1 MKKRIILVLVAVM
14 LLMTETGCRK
24 TEKQEEEHSSTVI
37 TSGGEVVSAYR
48 DGEDV
53 TDERKALEEQT
64 EDAISRFL
72 NRDKEELEFSMF
84 CMLEMDGMSIEVI
97 VDEVSYTFFC
107 SMQGDIISAGRTD
120 GETFDLRGGE

>member
-72 NRDKEELEFSMF
+72 NRDKEELKFSMF

>member
-120 GETFDLRGGE
+120 GKTFDLRGDE

>member
-1 MKKRIILVLVAVM
+1 MKKRIILVFAVTV
-14 LLMTETGCRK
+14 LMVVPGCSKTG
-24 TEKQEEEHSSTVI
+24 KQEEEHSSTVI

-48 DGEDV
+48 DGKDV

-64 EDAISRFL
+64 KDAISRFL

-120 GETFDLRGGE
+120 GETFDLRGK

>member
-1 MKKRIILVLVAVM
+1 MKKRIILVFAVTV
-14 LLMTETGCRK
+14 LMMAPGCSK

-48 DGEDV
+48 DGKDV
-53 TDERKALEEQT
+53 TDEREALEEQT
-64 EDAISRFL
+64 KDAISRFL

-84 CMLEMDGMSIEVI
+84 CMLEMDGISIEVI

-120 GETFDLRGGE
+120 GETFDLRGE